1 MSRRVFGRDDL
12 LSRAD
17 VPMLQTIARPTGDPT
32 ATQLDA
38 HVQAL
43 ETSGSRDGWR
53 LSAWP
58 ASYLR
63 FWPAY
68 RTTVAR
74 FVGIFAV
81 LGVCVLLIACANLA
95 ALLLARASERR
106 RELSLRLA
114 LGATRAQLVRRLVS
128 ESAILGA
135 LGAAVGVWLA
145 YGAAPFVTTVPVP
158 VPAQVGLTPGLHL
171 VAVSLVVSLA
181 ASFLFTAAFVLRGVR
196 ADIRSILASSSAT
209 VTGRSSFQ
217 RLLVVTQVAISCVCL
232 TTAGLLVRSAR
243 AVDRVDAGFDLDR
256 IVMGQVVLGDQRYT
270 PAAGAAFYERLQE
283 ELAAQPG
290 VESVGLEWNATLG
303 AVRSTSRFSVG
314 AKDAIEAR
322 YNIVSPGYFDTLRIP
337 ILAGRAFDRRDSLER
352 ASDGVLRALDVR
364 RWLLR
369 LSVEPTRRQ
378 QSLGHPRARPLLE
391 QGLPRTGPADDGSAP
406 LPGTGSQPRRRNHLR
421 NR

>member
-1 MSRRVFGRDDL
+1 
-12 LSRAD
+12 
-17 VPMLQTIARPTGDPT
+17 
-32 ATQLDA
+32 
-38 HVQAL
+38 
-43 ETSGSRDGWR
+43 
-53 LSAWP
+53 
-58 ASYLR
+58 
-63 FWPAY
+63 
-68 RTTVAR
+68 
-74 FVGIFAV
+74 
-81 LGVCVLLIACANLA
+81 
-95 ALLLARASERR
+95 
-106 RELSLRLA
+106 
-114 LGATRAQLVRRLVS
+114 
-128 ESAILGA
+128 
-135 LGAAVGVWLA
+135 
-145 YGAAPFVTTVPVP
+145 VPVP
-158 VPAQVGLTPGLHL
+158 VPAQAGLTPGLHL

-314 AKDAIEAR
+314 AKDPIEAR

-391 QGLPRTGPADDGSAP
+391 KGLPRTGPADDGSAP